1 MKQAVII
8 GLCLFL
14 GACGFRPLYG
24 DAHLSPQLASIFVDP
39 VANTDGYELRNT
51 LIDLLG
57 SDGRTTGK
65 AYRLHLVLS
74 ETSQGIA
81 QQGNATI
88 TRFNDTLTVN
98 YVLTNSAGAEIV
110 HGSQT
115 GLASFNVATSPY
127 TTFSQQR
134 DSNMRAAQDIA
145 VRIRLDLS
153 VYFSQRR

>member
-1 MKQAVII
+1 MKHAVII

-127 TTFSQQR
+127 TTFSQQG

-153 VYFSQRR
+153 LYFSQRR